1 MSPRSMDRPT
11 IQSQPPDVEH
21 VVDWERILIFSIRA
35 SHTSGL
41 VGTSLRF
48 PNPVTLPFLRRGIRP
63 PLEAIPLIFP
73 CSVTHHLVPR
83 VRRRFRIR
91 RSTWNRSNSLL
102 FSVSSLHRIRRQC
115 LLRSCILHRNRPV
128 FPSLQRGAQPFI
140 PTEVP
145 KSTRMEVLPSIP
157 KSIPLHP
164 TCHPMYHPIWDPTI
178 SPVWDPKDF
187 QPRTRSKKTC
197 RWAPARWSSF

>member
-41 VGTSLRF
+41 AGTSLRF

-157 KSIPLHP
+157 LHP
-164 TCHPMYHPIWDPTI
+164 TCHPIWDPTI